1 MKETKDQPNWPT
13 PSRTTLTRKTPT
25 NQSRIPSRC
34 SVRPKATSGTPNPQ
48 RSFLGQV
55 MFDVLNIEKP
65 NEPKEEKDLTEETCE
80 IIKAVHT
87 EGDRGRE
94 EIEDERG
101 ADL

>member
-1 MKETKDQPNWPT
+1 MKETKDQPNSPI
-13 PSRTTLTRKTPT
+13 PSRTTLTRKTT
-25 NQSRIPSRC
+25 KQPSRC

-94 EIEDERG
+94 EIEDER
-101 ADL
+101 